1 MENAKVS
8 KLDVSHQRTVVM
20 LETIMSELKTKSFAD
35 YKSIAPCEMQEV
47 CNRLHIT
54 RRQVLL
60 VAALIDSPSANFT
73 DLAVSLNCDMFEL
86 LNHHIQMTCLQKLDV
101 VDDSIEFSTWA
112 NNHYNLSDDFVEQL
126 IKSGVREYVDP
137 AKCEG
142 YLDYLDI
149 ALLYLRFE
157 DESMSRK
164 EFVNLV
170 AKISRNRNTVM
181 DKMRFT
187 DQELVFAVV
196 AQARMECCDSEC
208 LRYDELSALYT
219 LEEYNRWLK
228 RVKRSKKLSQFFD
241 VTDGLLSKKNSVF
254 AIVVE
259 PEDPSNIVIDL
270 DEATSD
276 RPNISLSQF
285 GKTSSDNDNDNDND
299 DDSDDDDDINPF
311 HFDLYGK
318 RSSQELLT
326 KISHTNIREVNMFY
340 SASNEKEINNL
351 TAMLTE
357 DRYKSVLERLEKADM
372 RRGITIVLNG
382 LPGTGKTETVLQLGR
397 LTGRDIFHV
406 DISAIRGMYVG
417 DNERNIKALFD
428 EYAKALKQSDIHP
441 ILLFNEADS
450 LLGARCQ
457 DQNMRSADRGENSM
471 QNIILE
477 QLESFEGILIATT
490 NMVTNFDK
498 AFERRFL
505 FKVNIDKPSPD
516 IRAKIWEGKI
526 AGLDSDTAL
535 RLAEK
540 YDFSGGQIENIARKV
555 IISQVLSGNNEINQ
569 SELCGMCDNEML
581 QKINDRKPI
590 GFAS

>member
-1 MENAKVS
+1 MENANVS

-73 DLAVSLNCDMFEL
+73 DLAVSLNCDVFEL
-86 LNHHIQMTCLQKLDV
+86 LNHHIQMSCLQKLNV
-101 VDDSIEFSTWA
+101 VDDCIEYSTWA
-112 NNHYNLSDDFVEQL
+112 NNHYDLSDDFVEKL

-170 AKISRNRNTVM
+170 AKISRNRRTIM

-228 RVKRSKKLSQFFD
+228 RVKRSKKLSQFFG
-241 VTDGLLSKKNSVF
+241 VTDGVLSKKNSVF

-259 PEDPSNIVIDL
+259 PEDPSHIVIDL

-276 RPNISLSQF
+276 NTDTSDSISFSRLC
-285 GKTSSDNDNDNDND
+285 GTIRNEEDEDDEDN
-299 DDSDDDDDINPF
+299 DINPF
-311 HFDLYGK
+311 SFDLWKK
-318 RSSQELLT
+318 RSNQERLLT
-326 KISHTNIREVNMFY
+326 KIDYTKIRAVNMFY

-397 LTGRDIFHV
+397 LTGRDIYHV

-428 EYAKALKQSDIHP
+428 EYAEALKQSDIHP

-516 IRAKIWEGKI
+516 IRAKIWEGMI
-526 AGLDSDTAL
+526 VGLDSDTAL

-569 SELCGMCDNEML
+569 SELCGMCDNELL

-590 GFAS
+590 GFVS